1 MTVFNSTHN
10 KCSALISDISPS
22 LLFYLLLRALF
33 QANSHYFQFSSA
45 SPSHVF
51 RQDLRILSSVPEK
64 NPGVLPSVAEQN
76 PGFLPSVPKQDLRIL
91 PNEPEQDRGILENIE
106 EALGT
111 LSQSNLKTYPFCFRH
126 ITYKL

>member
-10 KCSALISDISPS
+10 KCSALISDISLS

-51 RQDLRILSSVPEK
+51 RQDPRILSSVPEK
-64 NPGVLPSVAEQN
+64 N

-106 EALGT
+106 EALST

-126 ITYKL
+126 ITYEL